1 MAGKTLRGST
11 AARDLGLLRRYLKV
25 TTGEIA
31 DLAGKDPSAVSH
43 WRKGKRG
50 FPEPVVGGRSP
61 LFRYDEVHDWLGH
74 HDKLAHEPD
83 AVWLWR
89 KSVQALHESTGVSER
104 SRLRGYVTAMVVVLP
119 DFLVDL
125 ADFVELLETG
135 GFDQWLAETDRDLD
149 ADLVEFLRDHLTD
162 VEPDRE
168 ILRCAARA
176 FRYALDNH
184 YTDCI
189 LLDEALDALNVLSPV
204 QTTTSE
210 PVVALI
216 SELIGNLCDH
226 GGTVADLACGE
237 ATLLTSLLEQD
248 RWMGEAL
255 ALDRDDVDLDLQ
267 KPSDSRF
274 LGIEIDRD
282 TAAIAHIRLMLHN
295 SPATA
300 DWHIQVGNS
309 LAVAHEPA
317 ERFDTVIL
325 DPPTTKTKA
334 WLNLASKSLTTN
346 PASRAFVLLPSSAL
360 AADGPCASLLRER
373 RLEAIVH
380 LPNRF
385 KKNSRGLVLC
395 LITGES
401 TSCKEILY
409 INLADLK
416 IRNPSYGPVI
426 PLSNPS
432 ADSLPAGDVCA
443 AISHWR
449 DTQTI
454 NEELLPGVSQL
465 AVDRGTDDLI
475 TTALHYAEAREAAG
489 ESAPPPPLDAPQ
501 ELKRRLTRRARR
513 FRPYR
518 LHSQAAGTNPEPG
531 SQPQDNR
538 LR

>member
-248 RWMGEAL
+248 SDM
-255 ALDRDDVDLDLQ
+255 ALDRDAGLDNGFDVAGVIIITLTFQNFGVGFVDEA
-267 KPSDSRF
+267 PCIF
-274 LGIEIDRD
+274 DR
-282 TAAIAHIRLMLHN
+282 
-295 SPATA
+295 
-300 DWHIQVGNS
+300 
-309 LAVAHEPA
+309 
-317 ERFDTVIL
+317 
-325 DPPTTKTKA
+325 
-334 WLNLASKSLTTN
+334 
-346 PASRAFVLLPSSAL
+346 
-360 AADGPCASLLRER
+360 
-373 RLEAIVH
+373 
-380 LPNRF
+380 
-385 KKNSRGLVLC
+385 
-395 LITGES
+395 
-401 TSCKEILY
+401 
-409 INLADLK
+409 
-416 IRNPSYGPVI
+416 
-426 PLSNPS
+426 LS
-432 ADSLPAGDVCA
+432 
-443 AISHWR
+443 W
-449 DTQTI
+449 
-454 NEELLPGVSQL
+454 
-465 AVDRGTDDLI
+465 
-475 TTALHYAEAREAAG
+475 
-489 ESAPPPPLDAPQ
+489 
-501 ELKRRLTRRARR
+501 
-513 FRPYR
+513 
-518 LHSQAAGTNPEPG
+518 
-531 SQPQDNR
+531 
-538 LR
+538 

>member
-1 MAGKTLRGST
+1 
-11 AARDLGLLRRYLKV
+11 
-25 TTGEIA
+25 
-31 DLAGKDPSAVSH
+31 
-43 WRKGKRG
+43 
-50 FPEPVVGGRSP
+50 
-61 LFRYDEVHDWLGH
+61 
-74 HDKLAHEPD
+74 
-83 AVWLWR
+83 
-89 KSVQALHESTGVSER
+89 
-104 SRLRGYVTAMVVVLP
+104 MVVVLP
-119 DFLVDL
+119 DFLIDL

-149 ADLVEFLRDHLTD
+149 TDLVEFLREHLTD

-248 RWMGEAL
+248 SDMADAM
-255 ALDRDDVDLDLQ
+255 ALDGGVGWGPDGGDLDLQ
-267 KPSDSRF
+267 KLSDSRF

-295 SPATA
+295 SPATSPATA

-317 ERFDTVIL
+317 ERFDTVIV

-334 WLNLASKSLTTN
+334 WLNLAKKSLTTN

-360 AADGPCASLLRER
+360 AADGPCASLRKER

-385 KKNSRGLVLC
+385 KKDSRGLVLC

-401 TSCKEILY
+401 TSCEEILH
-409 INLADLK
+409 IDLADLK
-416 IRNPSYGPVI
+416 IRNPYYGPVI
-426 PLSNPS
+426 PLLDPS
-432 ADSLPAGDVCA
+432 ADSLPDALPAGDVCA

-449 DTQTI
+449 ETQTI
-454 NEELLPGVSQL
+454 NEELLP
-465 AVDRGTDDLI
+465 
-475 TTALHYAEAREAAG
+475 AG
-489 ESAPPPPLDAPQ
+489 
-501 ELKRRLTRRARR
+501 
-513 FRPYR
+513 
-518 LHSQAAGTNPEPG
+518 
-531 SQPQDNR
+531 
-538 LR
+538 